1 METVE
6 LNPFEST
13 ETKYIVLLYSVGVMK
28 YLQKWKT
35 LLIHMITEWNEIQNY
50 YFHDYY
56 CGCRVKLVI
65 EYN

>member
-28 YLQKWKT
+28 YLQK
-35 LLIHMITEWNEIQNY
+35 
-50 YFHDYY
+50 
-56 CGCRVKLVI
+56 
-65 EYN
+65 